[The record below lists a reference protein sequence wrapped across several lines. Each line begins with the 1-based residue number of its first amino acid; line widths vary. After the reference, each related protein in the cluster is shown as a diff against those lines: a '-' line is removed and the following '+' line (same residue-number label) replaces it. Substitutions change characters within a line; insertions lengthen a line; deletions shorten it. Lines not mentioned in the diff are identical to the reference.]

1 MKLKRLFCLGALVL
15 CSCTCA
21 VALLSVPAFAAES
34 PDTTPPSISAKIQG
48 DALQIAVSD
57 TDSGVEAVFVN
68 GDRVNY
74 RIDSALELPVAD
86 YAGENEYITLYA
98 MDFAG
103 NKSKEVRI
111 KNPGSTAPTAPTTP
125 KEEKPFTPAGNGTVQ
140 DNVTEE
146 DGKEFFTII
155 TPDDNEF
162 FLVIDRQRESDNVY
176 LLNSVTEDDL
186 RALAVK
192 DKKTEPEPTP
202 EPAPTPTPEPE
213 PEAPPA
219 KGGVNGGTIFFILLA
234 VGAAGGAGYYFKIY
248 KPKQQSALPDEFDE
262 DEEEDDDGYEEDFP
276 AESDDLDD
284 DSDTKKEE

>member
-1 MKLKRLFCLGALVL
+1 MKLKRLFCLTALVL
-15 CSCTCA
+15 CMGAFSI
-21 VALLSVPAFAAES
+21 PAFAADV
-34 PDTTPPSISAKIQG
+34 PDTTPPTISAKIQG

-57 TDSGVEAVFVN
+57 DSGVEAVFIN
-68 GDRVNY
+68 GNRVNY
-74 RIDSALELPVAD
+74 RIDSALELTASD
-86 YAGENEYITLYA
+86 YADENEYITLYA

-103 NKSKEVRI
+103 NKSKEIRV
-111 KNPGSTAPTAPTTP
+111 KNPGYTAPTAPATP
-125 KEEKPFTPAGNGTVQ
+125 KEEKPFTPSGTGTVQ
-140 DNVTEE
+140 DNATDA

-176 LLNSVTEDDL
+176 LLNAVTEDDL
-186 RALAVK
+186 YALAKK
-192 DKKTEPEPTP
+192 DGSAAPEPTP

-248 KPKQQSALPDEFDE
+248 KPKQQAGVPDEFDE
-262 DEEEDDDGYEEDFP
+262 DDEDEDGYDEDYPAEDDP
-276 AESDDLDD
+276 TDDLTDEKD
-284 DSDTKKEE
+284 PEKPE